1 MNLPLLGLTF
11 VACVLEWVVVLRQ
24 SRWHDLTKPLPMI
37 LLILWYSL
45 SGGWSGQG
53 LWFGLGLSASLLGDI
68 LLLRERTFLPGM
80 GAFFLAHVFYIVGLW
95 HGLPPQTGLAVLFFV
110 LVAAA
115 FGWLAWQARG
125 EAWQRLTRSGMAVP
139 VTAYALILSAMTFS
153 ALLTLARPDWN
164 RQGALL
170 LALGAV
176 LFFLSD
182 AILAWDRF
190 LRPLRAPGTL
200 MIPYLLGQVG
210 IAVGAWLAFA
220 G

>member
-1 MNLPLLGLTF
+1 MNTWLLVLTF
-11 VACVLEWVVVLRQ
+11 AACVLEWVVVLQ
-24 SRWHDLTKPLPMI
+24 KSRWHDFTKPLPMI

-45 SGGWSGQG
+45 SGGWTGQG
-53 LWFGLGLSASLLGDI
+53 VWFGLGLAASLLGDL

-80 GAFFLAHVFYIVGLW
+80 GAFFLAHVFYITGLW
-95 HGLPPQTGLAVLFFV
+95 HGAPPQMGLAVLFLA
-110 LVAAA
+110 LVAVAL
-115 FGWLAWQARG
+115 GWLAWQARG
-125 EAWQRLTRSGMAVP
+125 EAWRRLKQAGMALP

-164 RQGALL
+164 PQGALL

-190 LRPLRAPGTL
+190 LRPLRAPGVL

-220 G
+220 